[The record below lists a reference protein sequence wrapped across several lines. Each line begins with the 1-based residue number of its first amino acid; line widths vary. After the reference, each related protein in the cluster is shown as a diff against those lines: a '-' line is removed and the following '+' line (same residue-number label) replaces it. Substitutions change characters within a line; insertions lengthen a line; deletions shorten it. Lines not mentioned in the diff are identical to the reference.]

1 MRKSWLRRPQIT
13 YDDAHAR
20 LRVVVGD
27 LRAPQPRLP
36 HRVRHVADL
45 HVGESPQP
53 ERVHAEDRTRELVR
67 HVAVHPLDHRDDR
80 DEEHHADVHADDG
93 EDALQLLRP
102 DGLEGEAER
111 FEEGHGFTLAAYSYR
126 SASTGSSRAARM
138 AG

>member
-1 MRKSWLRRPQIT
+1 MSDIAILLLIFFFFLMIRRP
-13 YDDAHAR
+13 
-20 LRVVVGD
+20 
-27 LRAPQPRLP
+27 PRSTLFP
-36 HRVRHVADL
+36 YTTLFRSGHVADL

-53 ERVHAEDRTRELVR
+53 ERVHAEDRPCELFR
-67 HVAVHPLDHRDDR
+67 HVAVHPLHYRDDR
-80 DEEHHADVHADDG
+80 DEEHHADEHADDG

-102 DGLEGEAER
+102 DGLEGEADR